1 MNFIMKFEKLNE
13 DKIRIILT
21 GDDLIKKDIDF
32 HSFMS
37 NSMASQDLFFD
48 MLDEAEKQIGFVTK
62 NYRIRIE
69 ALAISSGD
77 FVITITRSLPEGVKE
92 KTPIKKSFHVKRKSY
107 SVKSDNLVYNFS
119 TFDDFTYFMDF
130 IRKSSFNFY
139 NIAKNI
145 ILYCYKNTYY
155 LVFCDV
161 NNEHKDLKKLLSCI
175 TEFGSFVNC
184 SYLLINKLKECGT
197 VSIRNNAF
205 KNYIFK
211 FD

>member
-1 MNFIMKFEKLNE
+1 MKFEKLNE

-37 NSMASQDLFFD
+37 NSITSQDLFFD

-77 FVITITRSLPEGVKE
+77 FVITITRSLPDGVKE
-92 KTPIKKSFHVKRKSY
+92 KPPIKKSFHVKRKSY
-107 SVKSDNLVYNFS
+107 SLKSNNLVYNFS
-119 TFDDFTYFMDF
+119 TFDDFSYFMDF
-130 IRKSSFNFY
+130 FRKSNFNF
-139 NIAKNI
+139 NNVAKNI
-145 ILYCYKNTYY
+145 CLYFYKNTYY

-161 NNEHKDLKKLLSCI
+161 NNEHEDLKKLLSCI
-175 TEFGSFVNC
+175 TEFASFVNC

-197 VSIRNNAF
+197 ISIKNNAL
-205 KNYIFK
+205 KNYVLK
-211 FD
+211 FN